1 MLMYCLKYNKKYKN
15 SRVGRTNIGKLTIL
29 PICAVCDKTGD
40 LLKWMK

>member
-1 MLMYCLKYNKKYKN
+1 MLMYCLKYSKKDKN
-15 SRVGRTNIGKLTIL
+15 SRVGRANIGKLTIL